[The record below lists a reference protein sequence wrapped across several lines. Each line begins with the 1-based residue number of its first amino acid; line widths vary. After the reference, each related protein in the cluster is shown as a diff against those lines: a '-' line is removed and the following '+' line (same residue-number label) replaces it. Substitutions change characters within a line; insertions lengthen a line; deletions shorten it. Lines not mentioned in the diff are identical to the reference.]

1 MLTVTSLEIR
11 LSCLPAAFDG
21 FRIIHLSDLHGR
33 RFGKANS
40 LLLQAVLEQSPD
52 LVVATGDMLD
62 RKHEGGAAFLELVHP
77 LAVHVPV
84 YAIRGNHEQYMA
96 DHMDEAPFLAQYEKE
111 LRDAGV
117 TLLDDRAALFF
128 RDGAHILFYG
138 ITLPRFC
145 YKPQAAKAPYAC
157 LPPDAVARHV
167 GLADESHCGILLAH
181 SPLFFHSYADWGADL
196 VLSGHMHGGLIR
208 VPGVGGLLSP
218 YHHFFP
224 RYDAGLH
231 VLGDAKLVVSR
242 GLGDSPLRVRICNP
256 PEIVVVTLRAEHA
269 QAADEPV

>member
-11 LSCLPAAFDG
+11 LGCLPAAFNG
-21 FRIIHLSDLHGR
+21 FRIVHLSDLHGR
-33 RFGKANS
+33 RYGKANS
-40 LLLQAVLEQSPD
+40 LLFQTVLEQSPD

-62 RKHEGGAAFLELVHP
+62 RKHEGGAAFLELARP
-77 LAVHVPV
+77 LASHVPV

-96 DHMDEAPFLAQYEKE
+96 DHAEEAPLLQHYEKD

-128 RDGAHILFYG
+128 RDGAHVLFYG
-138 ITLPRFC
+138 ITLPQSC
-145 YKPQAAKAPYAC
+145 YKPQAAKNPYGC

-167 GLADESHCGILLAH
+167 GLADENHCGILLAH
-181 SPLFFHSYADWGADL
+181 SPLFFPSYADWGADL

-208 VPGVGGLLSP
+208 LPGVGGLLSP

-224 RYDAGLH
+224 KYDAGLY
-231 VLGDAKLVVSR
+231 VWGDAKLVVSR
-242 GLGDSPLRVRICNP
+242 GLGDSPLRVRVGNP
-256 PEIVVVTLRAEHA
+256 PEIVVITLHAEHG
-269 QAADEPV
+269 QAVEQSS